1 MAARARVST
10 PVRHEPS
17 FDMRSLRRLAIWGT
31 SATVA
36 LVMVVA
42 ASFSDSGSRRM
53 MAAAGTAANA
63 QMLAS
68 RSAEAEEET
77 RRLADAVRALIA
89 DREQLVARL
98 GALER
103 NLEDA
108 TGSIRRQAAAAS
120 AAAAAVPPNGEAA
133 APSPAREAA
142 TPPAP
147 EAPAA
152 GSAGPTPAVPSPP
165 ERVANAPPAAAVD
178 APEPPK
184 PDLGVDVGGAVTFDG
199 LRALWVSTKGNNA
212 ALFEGLHPIV
222 AVRENSRT
230 KATELRLI
238 VGPIANVEAATR
250 LCETLSASR
259 RYCQPVGFEGQRLT
273 DAETVKPTPPKP
285 ARPAPPA
292 PRPPRLFQ

>member
-53 MAAAGTAANA
+53 MAGAAANA

-68 RSAEAEEET
+68 RSAEAEAET

-108 TGSIRRQAAAAS
+108 TGSIR
-120 AAAAAVPPNGEAA
+120 
-133 APSPAREAA
+133 APSRRCERSRSSGPAQRGSRGALPGQRGGHA
-142 TPPAP
+142 TRARSPGGRFGGPDARGP
-147 EAPAA
+147 FAA
-152 GSAGPTPAVPSPP
+152 GTGRECAAGRS
-165 ERVANAPPAAAVD
+165 R
-178 APEPPK
+178 
-184 PDLGVDVGGAVTFDG
+184 G
-199 LRALWVSTKGNNA
+199 RA
-212 ALFEGLHPIV
+212 
-222 AVRENSRT
+222 
-230 KATELRLI
+230 
-238 VGPIANVEAATR
+238 
-250 LCETLSASR
+250 
-259 RYCQPVGFEGQRLT
+259 
-273 DAETVKPTPPKP
+273 
-285 ARPAPPA
+285 
-292 PRPPRLFQ
+292 